1 MDPWEALAVDDVVLK
16 EFLERCNGNTTFI
29 PGPAGHAQAVLLNR
43 DLNETHNT
51 QEFLNNMVV
60 ASRARDFYT
69 NAWTWAEKFIKHHG
83 LVDDGDIKNITPLSN
98 RKSMNRMRF
107 VACVVKECKPNGL
120 GDLLITIKDPTDTA
134 KASLHN
140 KVLSNC
146 EFGSDIGVGSVLLLK
161 EVAIFRPF
169 GYLNIT
175 LRNIVKVFKYDI
187 THPTEEEVQTSM
199 PVVRLNYVVK
209 QNVETDAQPSKNSSP
224 NANVNTNFGPNLHP
238 NMEPTN
244 TANVEDILQMMVP
257 PSTNI
262 PCVEVGEINC

>member
-1 MDPWEALAVDDVVLK
+1 M
-16 EFLERCNGNTTFI
+16 FYFI
-29 PGPAGHAQAVLLNR
+29 WVSPLRQQVN
-43 DLNETHNT
+43 DHNT
-51 QEFLNNMVV
+51 VILDEACEVRVCGAFSCSIQAMV
-60 ASRARDFYT
+60 
-69 NAWTWAEKFIKHHG
+69 
-83 LVDDGDIKNITPLSN
+83 
-98 RKSMNRMRF
+98 
-107 VACVVKECKPNGL
+107 
-120 GDLLITIKDPTDTA
+120 A

-140 KVLSNC
+140 KVLSDR

-199 PVVRLNYVVK
+199 PVVRLNYAVK

-238 NMEPTN
+238 NVEPTN

-262 PCVEVGEINC
+262 PCVEVGESSKVQSSVLDNISLT